1 MILHVYVERCF
12 RRAAMNVELYDD
24 NEKKL
29 KSRDT
34 NQKPRKA
41 FVSLT
46 NFQIFNER
54 TFLKRFSLIFF
65 LRTLPCENEEL
76 ILCIFSLIS
85 FTFVKYNKI
94 SLNKN
99 PTRSIAS
106 VFANVK
112 ESRVSFKEFPLSTQ
126 ESSSAPSN

>member
-41 FVSLT
+41 FLFRS
-46 NFQIFNER
+46 QIFNER

-65 LRTLPCENEEL
+65 LRIAN
-76 ILCIFSLIS
+76 
-85 FTFVKYNKI
+85 FTV
-94 SLNKN
+94 
-99 PTRSIAS
+99 
-106 VFANVK
+106 
-112 ESRVSFKEFPLSTQ
+112 
-126 ESSSAPSN
+126 